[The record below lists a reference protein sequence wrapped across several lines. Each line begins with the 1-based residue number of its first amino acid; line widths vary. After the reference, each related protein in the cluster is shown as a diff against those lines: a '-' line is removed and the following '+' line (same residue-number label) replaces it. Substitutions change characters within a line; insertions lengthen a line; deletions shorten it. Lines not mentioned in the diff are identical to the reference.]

1 MGLLHK
7 LSIPIPILRL
17 SAIFFLIEFVRGA
30 ILISYLP
37 KFVVD
42 ELDLTVTTVGVA
54 VAAHYVADT
63 ATKLGIGYLLDRF
76 PMQRILQSC
85 FLLSFGGLLLLQM
98 AAAPWMLILGSILF
112 GIGASPIWIIGM
124 SSVSEHDR
132 GHQMGVLYM
141 AWLLGLGLGS
151 VVLNFFLDW
160 FHYDTSFSILLGL
173 TVVAWIVSWK
183 VQNRAA
189 EHELTIPL
197 RQQFAALWA
206 HIGNI
211 RPLLPGMILQTL
223 AASMLVPILPI
234 FAQEHLQLTNTQYS
248 FFLMAGGAFAIIGLV
263 PMGRLSDK
271 LGKKWFL
278 VIGFTCF
285 ACGLYSITTVQ
296 TLWTGLLWAMAL
308 GVSYAA
314 VLPAWNALLAQFIPP
329 QQQGMGWGIFS
340 TVEGVGVMI
349 GPVIGGTIADAFGL
363 AVPFWISAALFLLIG
378 AFYMWFPHRLF
389 R

>member
-7 LSIPIPILRL
+7 LSIPIPLLRL

-76 PMQRILQSC
+76 PMQRILQSG

-124 SSVSEHDR
+124 SSVSEYDR

-234 FAQEHLQLTNTQYS
+234 FAQKHLQLTNTQYS